1 MNILIIDDEKLIVK
15 GLQHSLEQSGFKVF
29 AAYDG
34 KQALNILNDQII
46 DFILLDIMLP
56 EIDGITLCKQIRQ
69 KSGIPIIMLTAKN
82 DEIDKILGLEF
93 GADDYVTKPFH
104 TRELIA
110 RINAVY
116 RRFSKDECID
126 ELIEVSSLVLNTKTL
141 ALYKGSKKIDLTSKE
156 YDLLQILMKST
167 GRVFTRE
174 ILFEIVWNESLC
186 DTRTVDMHISHLR
199 EKIEDDPSNP
209 KFIKTKWGVGYFFQ
223 REGL

>member
-1 MNILIIDDEKLIVK
+1 MNILIVDDEKLIVK
-15 GLQHSLEQSGFKVF
+15 GLKHSLEQNGFKVF
-29 AAYDG
+29 VAYDG
-34 KQALNILNDQII
+34 KQALDILNRQII

-69 KSGIPIIMLTAKN
+69 KSEIPIIILTAKS

-116 RRFSKDECID
+116 RRFNKIKSVDEI
-126 ELIEVSSLVLNTKTL
+126 IETAWLKLNTAKFS
-141 ALYKGSKKIDLTSKE
+141 LYKRDNEISLTSKE
-156 YDLLQILMKST
+156 YDLLQILMKNA

-174 ILFEIVWNESLC
+174 MLFDIVWNESLC
-186 DTRTVDMHISHLR
+186 DTRTVDMHISNLR
-199 EKIEDDPSNP
+199 EKIEDNPSSP
-209 KFIKTKWGVGYFFQ
+209 QFIKTKWGVGYFFQ
-223 REGL
+223 KEGF